1 MEAKTNYF
9 IVGISVLLLS
19 TMLLIGG
26 LWLSVGFDEKH
37 YHTYIVYMNEAVSGL
52 NDESPV
58 KYNGVKVGYIS
69 DIELN
74 KQNPQQVKLFIHVE
88 AGTPITQ
95 STKATLIAQ
104 GITGTTYLGLSAQ
117 SNSMV
122 LLRKK
127 PGEPYPVIPYEPS
140 FFNQLESH
148 VNELSDSMERVFD
161 KENTA
166 NIKKSL
172 ANLQKITE
180 VIQKNDVNL
189 NKSLEELPELIR
201 ELKIS
206 VSEFNLM
213 SKDVAAAGRLLSSTM
228 KAGRNS
234 IDKISQ
240 QALPPAV
247 SLLRRLELIAAN
259 LEKVSADMRQNP
271 AVIIRGSAPAKSGPG
286 E

>member
-37 YHTYIVYMNEAVSGL
+37 YNTYIVDMNEAVSGL

-69 DIELN
+69 DIDLN
-74 KQNPQQVKLFIHVE
+74 KQNPQQVRLLIHVE

-95 STKATLIAQ
+95 STTATLIAQ

-148 VNELSDSMERVFD
+148 V
-161 KENTA
+161 K
-166 NIKKSL
+166 
-172 ANLQKITE
+172 
-180 VIQKNDVNL
+180 VIQKNEANV
-189 NKSLEELPELIR
+189 NKSLEALPELIR

-206 VSEFNLM
+206 VTEFNLM
-213 SKDVAAAGRLLSSTM
+213 SKDVAAAGRMLSSTM

-240 QALPPAV
+240 QAIPPAV

-271 AVIIRGSAPAKSGPG
+271 AVIIRGSAPAQSGPG